1 MSAWTSYKGSVYQQ
15 LFGNFFE
22 YFRKYSGN
30 QDFSRSAW
38 LEHELGKHR
47 LLFNSYYDAL
57 DNETAQFATVLT
69 TRGFVSACCLHAT
82 GAVSGGDDGAWRI
95 EREGEGQAFASPVT
109 YVRRQKKFLDGVF
122 EKDVTYV
129 IVFDDGVDLSGVTS
143 SYPVMH
149 MSELVGF
156 LKGLDGVASEAEIK
170 VAFDAFRLAVAN
182 GGTR

>member
-30 QDFSRSAW
+30 QDFSRSSW

-57 DNETAQFATVLT
+57 DNETAQFATILT

-82 GAVSGGDDGAWRI
+82 GAVRK
-95 EREGEGQAFASPVT
+95 GEGRAFASPVT
-109 YVRRQKKFLDGVF
+109 YVRRQKKFLDGIF
-122 EKDVTYV
+122 EKDVTYA

-156 LKGLDGVASEAEIK
+156 LKGLNGVASEAEIK